1 MYCKVLERKS
11 YRWLFHLIK
20 RMNIMNEFKI
30 IRDAKGYITTIET
43 NLRGHALL
51 GTPKL
56 NKGCAF
62 TQEERNTFELLGLL
76 PTRIETIEEQ
86 AARLYA
92 QYSEQT
98 TNLAK
103 HIHLNVLH
111 DYNETLFYRLV
122 SEHLEEM
129 LPIIYTP
136 TVGEAV
142 QRFSV
147 ELRKP
152 KGIYISYNDRDR
164 IDEILEHRLA
174 TEVDLTVIT
183 DGEAILGI
191 GDQGIGGINIS
202 SAKLM
207 VYTLCGGINPHRV
220 LPVQLDVGTDNE
232 HLLNDPMY
240 MGWRHKR
247 IRGEEYHA
255 FIEQFVEAMHKK
267 FPSVY
272 LHWEDMGRD
281 NARQILTRYRDDA
294 CTINGDIQA
303 TGVVA
308 LASVLAGVVAS
319 GVPLCDHKV
328 VVFGAG
334 AAGIGIADQILDAM
348 MRQGLSE
355 KEACSRF
362 YLIDRQGLLME
373 GRAMLSFQ
381 ERYAKSAAELDAWY
395 ADFTKPQN
403 ALLDVITHAKPSILI
418 GCSTVAGA
426 FNEEVVR
433 AMAANVARP
442 IILPLSNPTSLSEAK
457 PSDLLNWTDG
467 NALIATGSPF
477 PDVEYQG
484 KTYRIAQSNNALAF
498 PGIGLGVIM
507 SKATRLTDNMLWAA
521 TEALSKCSPVYQ
533 DRTASLLPKLAET
546 RMVSCKVAIAVAK
559 AACADGVSSLPAD
572 SDWDQ
577 LIRET
582 IWKPDYYP
590 YKS

>member
-1 MYCKVLERKS
+1 
-11 YRWLFHLIK
+11 
-20 RMNIMNEFKI
+20 MNKFKI
-30 IRDAKGYITTIET
+30 VRYSDGRINGIET
-43 NLRGHALL
+43 SLRGHELL

-56 NKGCAF
+56 NKGCGF
-62 TQEERNTFELLGLL
+62 TQAERDAFGLQGLL
-76 PTRIETIEEQ
+76 PARIETIEEQ
-86 AARLYA
+86 AERLYA

-98 TNLAK
+98 SNLAK

-152 KGIYISYNDRDR
+152 KGIYISYNDRDK
-164 IDEILEHRLA
+164 IDEILAHHLVN
-174 TEVDLTVIT
+174 EVDLAVIT
-183 DGEAILGI
+183 DGEAVLGI

-220 LPVQLDVGTDNE
+220 LPVQLDVGTNNP

-240 MGWRHKR
+240 LGWRHER
-247 IRGEEYHA
+247 IRGKEYDE
-255 FIEQFVEAMHKK
+255 FIEQFVQAMRRT

-281 NARQILTRYRDDA
+281 NARSILSRYREQT

-319 GVPLCDHKV
+319 GVPLCDHRV

-348 MRQGLSE
+348 MRAGLSE
-355 KEACSRF
+355 AEACARF
-362 YLIDRQGLLME
+362 YLIDRQGLVMK
-373 GRAMLSFQ
+373 GRTLLPFQ
-381 ERYAKSAAELDAWY
+381 ERYAKSAEELSRWSCDM
-395 ADFTKPQN
+395 TQPHN
-403 ALLDVITHAKPSILI
+403 ALLDVMKHAKPSILI

-426 FNEEVVR
+426 FNEEVVKM
-433 AMAANVARP
+433 MAQHVARP

-457 PSDLLNWTDG
+457 PSDLLAWTDG

-477 PDVEYQG
+477 ADVLHNG

-521 TEALSKCSPVYQ
+521 TEALSQCSPVYQ
-533 DRTASLLPKLAET
+533 DKTAALLPKLAET
-546 RMVSCKVAIAVAK
+546 HMVSRQVAIAVAK
-559 AACADGVSSLPAD
+559 AAVAEGVAGVPHDA
-572 SDWDQ
+572 DWDQ
-577 LIRET
+577 LIRQTTWMPEYY
-582 IWKPDYYP
+582 DYWP
-590 YKS
+590 GV